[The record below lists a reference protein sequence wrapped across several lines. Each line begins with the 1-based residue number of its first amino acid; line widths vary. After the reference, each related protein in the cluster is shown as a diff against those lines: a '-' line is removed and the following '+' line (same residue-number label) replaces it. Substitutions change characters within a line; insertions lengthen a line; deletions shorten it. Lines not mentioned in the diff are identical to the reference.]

1 MYEGR
6 ASGEENLKLSVYS
19 PPDLSRPSFEE
30 ATSKQFK
37 ETKVGAYF
45 GPSWS
50 THWFKIRLK
59 VPADLLEKDQLELH
73 WDADNEGLVWTE
85 EGEPVQGLTGGG
97 ERVEW
102 ILPEGFRDGRFH
114 TFYIEMACNRMFG
127 NYPGGDIIQPPD
139 PEKYFQLHLAEIV
152 AVNKEARSL
161 YFDFW
166 IIGGMTFAPSLIE
179 SGPKCHYRRRQ
190 RVSE

>member
-6 ASGEENLKLSVYS
+6 ASGEEHLKLSVYS
-19 PPDLSRPSFEE
+19 PPDLSRPTFKD

-37 ETKVGAYF
+37 ETKVGASF

-50 THWFKIRLK
+50 THWFRIQLK
-59 VPADLLEKDQLELH
+59 VPLSLLEKDQLELH

-85 EGEPVQGLTGGG
+85 EGEPVKGLTGGG

-102 ILPEGFRDGRFH
+102 VLPKAFRDGRFH

-127 NYPGGDIIQPPD
+127 NFPGGDVIQPPD
-139 PEKYFQLHLAEIV
+139 PKKYFKLHLAEIV
-152 AVNKEARSL
+152 AVNQEARSL

-166 IIGGMTFAPSLIE
+166 IIGGMIFTPSL
-179 SGPKCHYRRRQ
+179 SHNRPKTYYRRRK

>member
-6 ASGEENLKLSVYS
+6 ASGEEHLKLSVFS
-19 PPDLSRPSFEE
+19 PPDLSRPTFRE

-37 ETKVGAYF
+37 ETKVGASF

-50 THWFKIRLK
+50 THWFRIELR
-59 VPADLLEKDQLELH
+59 VPPNLLRKEQLELH

-85 EGEPVQGLTGGG
+85 DGEPVQGLTGGG

-102 ILPEGFRDGRFH
+102 VLPNAFRDGRFH

-127 NYPGGDIIQPPD
+127 NYPGGDIIQPPY

-152 AVNKEARSL
+152 AVNKQARSL
-161 YFDFW
+161 HLDFC
-166 IIGGMTFAPSLIE
+166 IIGGMIFAPCLAH
-179 SGPKCHYRRRQ
+179 KT
-190 RVSE
+190 